1 LIARVAE
8 LEIRRRGCKLVD
20 EAVDHIAQSS
30 VFISLQVGLQ
40 VVFREAFVDL
50 GFLQLESQAN
60 GDDSTSANGSSSS
73 ELSSPS
79 YNTISL
85 NPSKMQ

>member
-8 LEIRRRGCKLVD
+8 LEIRRRGRKLVD

-50 GFLQLESQAN
+50 GFLQLESQTN
-60 GDDSTSANGSSSS
+60 RDDSTSANGSSSS

-79 YNTISL
+79 YNAISL